1 MMTLG
6 SPKMTLGF
14 DQKPIGSP
22 KRASDWAKNW
32 FEAQNEGRRTPKID
46 WKPKTSLGLHQK
58 LIGSPRRGSFH
69 AKNRI

>member
-32 FEAQNEGRRTPKID
+32 FEAQNEGRRTPKTNL
-46 WKPKTSLGLHQK
+46 KPKMRVAAHQK
-58 LIGSPRRGSFH
+58 SIGSPKRASDCT
-69 AKNRI
+69 KN

>member
-32 FEAQNEGRRTPKID
+32 FEAQNEPRIAPKTD
-46 WKPKTSLGLHQK
+46 WKPKMRVAAHQK
-58 LIGSPRRGSFH
+58 LV
-69 AKNRI
+69 